1 MMDSLNPL
9 TYIPFVK
16 DIVSITQG
24 YAVERSDMAIISD
37 FWNACRNLGSSKLSP
52 YRKVEN
58 FAGSIAQLFGLPLK
72 NIMRDV
78 RGIYQTIESFVD
90 GQQTTAA
97 GIGYAIKSA
106 VTGKDTSNRDQLYEA
121 VLSGDQTQID
131 RVKSQYKD
139 ESAADSAIR
148 TAIKERF
155 QSGKIDNGTPIDYLV
170 DHGNMDE
177 DDAYWKV
184 EEWEYE
190 NETGEDF
197 EKYNEFF
204 TAVQTGKNLKQV
216 IKDYTDNGVETKDLA
231 GQITKYFKP
240 MYIEMSNRERAA
252 LKGYLLNAYALLGYD
267 RTKKSKDIDKW
278 LDD

>member
-1 MMDSLNPL
+1 
-9 TYIPFVK
+9 
-16 DIVSITQG
+16 
-24 YAVERSDMAIISD
+24 MAIISD

-155 QSGKIDNGTPIDYLV
+155 QSGKIDNGTAIDYLV

-216 IKDYTDNGVETKDLA
+216 IKDYTDNGVESKTLMS
-231 GQITKYFKP
+231 QITSHFKP
-240 MYIEMSNRERAA
+240 MYIGMTNSERASI
-252 LKGYLLNAYALLGYD
+252 KGYLLNAMTVLGKTRED
-267 RTKKSKDIDKW
+267 AEEQIAGWQFEVDHPELAD
-278 LDD
+278 